1 MVVNRLTSL
10 VTIMDYKKIFELA
23 SAQSKKTELNIFT
36 IDSNCHLKKITSYPS
51 LSIVTSD
58 PTNFNVVILGYKN
71 RFYRNSQIVLTKD
84 NFVFIGIS
92 SRKIRALN
100 INCDIGASVVI
111 GDDFSCHGVDIESQ
125 ERALV
130 RIGTDCQFSREIL
143 IRNGDGHPIYQSG
156 KIINR
161 ARAVCIGNHVWVGQR
176 AVILKG
182 SKIPSGSIVGCASV
196 VTKDFSIDS
205 NIIIAGNPARKVK
218 ENIHWTR
225 DLLSRMDDQENS
237 FG

>member
-1 MVVNRLTSL
+1 M
-10 VTIMDYKKIFELA
+10 IMDYKKIFELA
-23 SAQSKKTELNIFT
+23 SVQSKKNELNIF
-36 IDSNCHLKKITSYPS
+36 IVDSNCNLKKITSYPS
-51 LSIVTSD
+51 LSIITSD
-58 PTNFNVVILGYKN
+58 PNNFNIVILGHKN
-71 RFYRNSQIVLTKD
+71 RFFRNSQIVLTKN
-84 NFVFIGIS
+84 NFVYIGIS
-92 SRKIRALN
+92 SWKIRALN

-130 RIGTDCQFSREIL
+130 CIGADCQFSREIL

-156 KIINR
+156 KILNR
-161 ARAVCIGNHVWVGQR
+161 AKDVFIGNHVWVGQR

-182 SKIPSGSIVGCASV
+182 SKVPNGSVVGCASV

-205 NIIIAGNPARKVK
+205 NIVIAGNPARKVK

-225 DLLSRMDDQENS
+225 DLLSRMDDHEDS
-237 FG
+237 TE